1 MTDSLGSV
9 CCKENCQ
16 DTEYSCACKACEKEN
31 E

>member
-9 CCKENCQ
+9 CCKKDCEG
-16 DTEYSCACKACEKEN
+16 TEFSCACKQCDKKE